1 MISFVR
7 SSLTI
12 FCLTSPGV
20 SMMQQKCCESFQK
33 KVRMTLQMCSLLMF
47 FCVRIGKVLPP
58 IRGAEENATL
68 KYLNMTTVA
77 TFFSAIT
84 ATTLQFSFAQTG
96 TNLDN
101 AVNFFWF
108 LSLIFSV
115 SSAINSLL
123 GMTWRKSAM

>member
-1 MISFVR
+1 
-7 SSLTI
+7 
-12 FCLTSPGV
+12 
-20 SMMQQKCCESFQK
+20 
-33 KVRMTLQMCSLLMF
+33 MF
-47 FCVRIGKVLPP
+47 FHVRIGEVLPP